1 MKRNFKFLVVSL
13 LILLS
18 QSIQAQ
24 TFPIKGNVSAKNNSQ
39 LLAGASVSV
48 KNTSNHALTD
58 EKGNFEINAA
68 DKSTLIISFI
78 GYRPQE
84 VVVTS
89 PQTFIQIS
97 LDKEDNILNEVV
109 VTALGIS
116 KQKKSLGYSVQELK
130 AKDISEA
137 KETNLVN
144 ALSGKI
150 AGVNVT
156 NSQGDMGSS
165 RIIIRGE
172 TSIDGQN
179 QPLFVVDGVP
189 VDNSQLL
196 GTGGSRD
203 FSNAISDIN
212 SEDIESISVLKGPN
226 AAALYGSRSAAGVI
240 LIKTKT
246 GKNQKG

>member
-1 MKRNFKFLVVSL
+1 MYHFYKILAGFLLV
-13 LILLS
+13 LLS
-18 QSIQAQ
+18 QSVNAQ
-24 TFPIKGNVSAKNNSQ
+24 TFPIEGNVSAKNNSQ
-39 LLAGASVSV
+39 PLAGASVSV
-48 KNTSNHALTD
+48 KNAASNTLTD
-58 EKGNFEINAA
+58 ERGNFKINAS
-68 DKSTLIISFI
+68 DKSILIISFV
-78 GYRPQE
+78 GYKPQE
-84 VVVTS
+84 VTVS
-89 PQTFIQIS
+89 SSQTFLQVS

-150 AGVNVT
+150 AGVHVT

-196 GTGGSRD
+196 GSGGSRD

-226 AAALYGSRSAAGVI
+226 AAALYGSRSAA
-240 LIKTKT
+240 LSFL
-246 GKNQKG
+246 